1 MVKRDRESR
10 PETIS
15 WASRS
20 WGMMNVN
27 TTGTT
32 TTSGTVSVRLVHR
45 PGGVSPAGGPFV
57 GWGPKLGSI

>member
-1 MVKRDRESR
+1 
-10 PETIS
+10 
-15 WASRS
+15 
-20 WGMMNVN
+20 MNVN

-32 TTSGTVSVRLVHR
+32 NSGGTVSVRLVHR

>member
-1 MVKRDRESR
+1 MVKWGGESR
-10 PETIS
+10 AETILR
-15 WASRS
+15 ASRT

-27 TTGTT
+27 TTGST